1 MAEET
6 TDYGASTMMP
16 LRNDGA
22 GDAEILVIDKP
33 FLSRPRL
40 YAFENDNDPTAGLSL
55 PLYRQV
61 ELLREALRPFAELG
75 ELFRSP
81 HGEKAVFSMNFGPGR
96 WRDLTI
102 DDFRRARSALADTD
116 T

>member
-1 MAEET
+1 
-6 TDYGASTMMP
+6 MP
-16 LRNDGA
+16 LRSDGA
-22 GDAEILVIDKP
+22 LETEIIVIDKP

-40 YAFENDNDPTAGLSL
+40 YAFENDNDPTVGRQL

-75 ELFRSP
+75 DLFRSP
-81 HGEKAVFSMNFGPGR
+81 NTGTAVFSMNFGPGSR
-96 WRDLTI
+96 RELTI
-102 DDFRRARSALADTD
+102 EDFRRARSILSDTE

>member
-1 MAEET
+1 MPQRNVEAVET
-6 TDYGASTMMP
+6 
-16 LRNDGA
+16 
-22 GDAEILVIDKP
+22 EIIVIDKP

-40 YAFENDNDPTAGLSL
+40 YAFENDNDPTAGRQL

-81 HGEKAVFSMNFGPGR
+81 IVGTAVFSMNFGSGSR
-96 WRDLTI
+96 RELTI
-102 DDFRRARSALADTD
+102 EDFRRARSILSETD
-116 T
+116 I